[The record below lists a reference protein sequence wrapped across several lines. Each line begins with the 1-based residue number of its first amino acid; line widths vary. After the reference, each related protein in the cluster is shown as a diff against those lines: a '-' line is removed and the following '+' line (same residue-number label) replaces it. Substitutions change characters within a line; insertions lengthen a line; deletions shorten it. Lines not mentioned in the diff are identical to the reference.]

1 VGRAGLNGRWFTI
14 TEDQRSWADPLQ
26 GLDNVSRTGQ
36 PTREDAA
43 ARVEEIMRPRLEDE
57 ARGLA
62 GLGGLA
68 GLAGL
73 ADLDAAAE
81 RRLLGYS

>member
-43 ARVEEIMRPRLEDE
+43 AARVEEIMRPRLEDE
-57 ARGLA
+57 AREA
-62 GLGGLA
+62 RR
-68 GLAGL
+68 L

>member
-1 VGRAGLNGRWFTI
+1 MGRAGLNGRWFTI

-43 ARVEEIMRPRLEDE
+43 ARVEEIMRPRGRRTR
-57 ARGLA
+57 RGK
-62 GLGGLA
+62 LGA
-68 GLAGL
+68 SPTSTP
-73 ADLDAAAE
+73 
-81 RRLLGYS
+81 RWSRLLGYS

>member
-1 VGRAGLNGRWFTI
+1 MGRAGLNGRWFTI

-43 ARVEEIMRPRLEDE
+43 ARVEEIMRRRLEDE
-57 ARGLA
+57 AREA
-62 GLGGLA
+62 RR
-68 GLAGL
+68 L